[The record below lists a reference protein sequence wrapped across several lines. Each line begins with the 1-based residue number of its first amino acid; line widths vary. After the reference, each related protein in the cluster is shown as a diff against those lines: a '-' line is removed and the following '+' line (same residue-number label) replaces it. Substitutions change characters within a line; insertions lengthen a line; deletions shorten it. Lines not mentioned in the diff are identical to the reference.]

1 MGLGKVFGSN
11 SYIDLNTEVGIYKKK
26 KILREKR
33 SFDQEKKN
41 QTDDQ

>member
-26 KILREKR
+26 DFKR
-33 SFDQEKKN
+33 KTLFRPRKKN